1 MKKVLFALAFV
12 AALAAAGTAQ
22 ATILLDFGT
31 GIAGVGGTIVQS
43 ATGVV
48 GTGIPVAALTVVG
61 TPTNDGVYH
70 TTGAFNYTF
79 DGTARTSAVLNFGW
93 DPTTSTN
100 YINIMGGVDGTTLS
114 NVTLLTGTF
123 GSAPSVTPVLNGI
136 SMHGG
141 GPNMLAPELLT
152 WLSLPNDAQWAWYG
166 FSIAG
171 LTLGVNTYQGTSTD
185 IGTTVPEPGSM
196 LLLGTGLFGLAGAF
210 RRRMK
215 K

>member
-31 GIAGVGGTIVQS
+31 GAAGVGGTIVQS

-48 GTGIPVAALTVVG
+48 GTGIPVGILTVAGAPVNNG
-61 TPTNDGVYH
+61 AVA
-70 TTGAFNYTF
+70 TTGAFAYTF
-79 DGTARTSAVLNFGW
+79 GGSPFTAAVLNFGW
-93 DPTTSTN
+93 DPSTSTN
-100 YINIMGGVDGTTLS
+100 YINIQGGVAGTAIS
-114 NVTLLTGTF
+114 DVTLLSGSFF
-123 GSAPSVTPVLNGI
+123 GAPSVTPALNGV
-136 SMHGG
+136 SVHGS
-141 GPNMLAPELLT
+141 GPNMLSGDLLA
-152 WLSLPNDAQWAWYG
+152 WLSMPSDAQWAWYG

-171 LTLGVNTYQGTSTD
+171 ITLSANTYQGTSTD
-185 IGTTVPEPGSM
+185 IGTTVPEPSSM
-196 LLLGTGLFGLAGAF
+196 LLLGTGLFGLAGAL